1 VDAQQLQ
8 ERLQRVEPAVRLVSE
23 RHLLQVLYYL
33 TDWGYSYPLHPGLP
47 YWVSRSDLAAM
58 GTLPEVVF
66 QGQESQ
72 LLLIT
77 TPDDRLLDHLPE
89 PVQLRAYWRLL
100 FQAAI
105 VRRWEQRFQQEG
117 RVSQNYW
124 QRLQRWGPAVAREIL
139 HVLQEEHFLPEQV
152 EAPAVYRT
160 FSAVYL
166 DLAFFE
172 PERVQDFFPSL
183 PSVDQIRT
191 ELANEIAAEELLLQ
205 TRPEGTAEA
214 CESQGLEEHW
224 WELPHPSDARPT
236 AISAEG
242 PSPSKRGGERS
253 DDILKLKEQAIAAAE
268 RGNWIRAA
276 ILQMRRAELETSEVE
291 QGHAHTEAESSLQH
305 VVNGL
310 AQLWNW
316 DEAMQR
322 EWQQALRPLLPL
334 AAQGRW
340 PRAARCLYE
349 LQKLQNTLQRD
360 VYAVDLVE
368 FLVTLGRR
376 PIVRH
381 LPHVRLVRQLM
392 SLHKAQRQMQR
403 SGLSQAVQLRLNQLF
418 IHQIGQL
425 EHAIRERLA
434 PLIRDCLHQAG
445 LIPTTVAEEVGREKL
460 IAELLDQICTSGYA
474 RFGHLRDAVARNTL
488 KLPDLQ
494 GAGEWL
500 RGDGLLR
507 ADALLAEALDGIY
520 HRGEIYL
527 RNLQRF
533 SAVFFGTVFG
543 RWLTLYL
550 ALPFGGAFLILM
562 FLEELRHMGEKVVHL
577 FIPAM
582 TTTAPVTPSTTP
594 EVAEAA
600 IDAETGLVIA
610 PPPRPAHALPQ
621 EDWTEDWDAEDP
633 TSETNT
639 PSSPSTATSSDGRIL
654 WYGSEPGSALV
665 TGVLTSSAAVTTP
678 EKHQPSWLVAPPTI
692 LAVGIFFLL
701 LLHVAA
707 FRRYVVQ
714 FLWRTGVLL
723 RLVLWQWPR
732 AIWRAP
738 LFRSLRQSRPVR
750 FLFHHFW
757 TPTILTLLCYLVL
770 ILLGVNPVFLFDWL
784 WMVIWAGLTIAY
796 NTPWG
801 WVIQD
806 RIAEALADWW
816 RQVRVNLI
824 PGLISVFIDWFHR
837 LVNWVERGLYA
848 VDEWLRYRRGDSRGQ
863 VALKAVLGLLWFPI
877 AYTFR
882 FVFYLLVEPQVNPI
896 KHFPVVT
903 VSHKVIW
910 PLVPQIA
917 DWTGISVW
925 TVSMIINGIP
935 GIFGFIAWELK
946 ENWRLYAAN
955 RPRRLYPAVIGS
967 HGETMRGL
975 LRPGFHSGTLPRC
988 YRKLRRAQTPDRQTY
1003 WRQSLHHVTDE
1014 IQHFVER
1021 EFITILHRVAAESLP
1036 LQVTHIL
1043 TGCRRVTVHFH
1054 HPHLGTV
1061 PLQIAFEEID
1071 GRIHAEIVEWGWT
1084 QRLNDE
1090 QRSLLILALRGLLD
1104 KAAVEVYAT
1113 RPRLDLELPL
1123 AKDFDDLRRF
1133 VTWQE
1138 WNEAWQQVV
1147 HSKPPVTSEENPSSR
1162 CAAS

>member
-1 VDAQQLQ
+1 MDVQ
-8 ERLQRVEPAVRLVSE
+8 ELEAKLQRVEPAVRLISE

-33 TDWGYSYPLHPGLP
+33 TDWGYPYPLHPALP
-47 YWVSRSDLAAM
+47 YWVSRTDLEAM
-58 GTLPEVVF
+58 GTLPESVF
-66 QGQESQ
+66 RGKESS
-72 LLLIT
+72 LLLVT
-77 TPDDRLLDHLPE
+77 TPDDRLLDHLPAAAL
-89 PVQLRAYWRLL
+89 LRAYWRVL

-105 VRRWEQRFQQEG
+105 ARQWEQRFQQEG
-117 RVSQNYW
+117 MKPQDCW
-124 QRLQRWGPAVAREIL
+124 HLLERWGPATAREIL
-139 HVLQEEHFLPEQV
+139 HVLTEEHLLPEN
-152 EAPAVYRT
+152 ASASIVYRT

-166 DLAFFE
+166 DLAFFD
-172 PERVQDFFPSL
+172 PEHVSDFFPSL
-183 PSVDQIRT
+183 PAVEQVRA
-191 ELANEIAAEELLLQ
+191 ELAREIGAEEILFR
-205 TRPEGTAEA
+205 TRPEGAAEA
-214 CESQGLEEHW
+214 YEPPPIEEHW
-224 WELPHPSDARPT
+224 WELPTVSDSRVMTVLSGSERLSGASRRHSADLETLKRQT
-236 AISAEG
+236 AE
-242 PSPSKRGGERS
+242 
-253 DDILKLKEQAIAAAE
+253 AIAQ
-268 RGNWIRAA
+268 RNWIRAA
-276 ILQMRRAELETSEVE
+276 ILQMRRAGLETAEEE
-291 QGHAHTEAESSLQH
+291 QRRAYTEAEDALRQ
-305 VVNGL
+305 VVAGL
-310 AQLWNW
+310 GQLWQW
-316 DEAMQR
+316 DEAMQN

-334 AAQGRW
+334 AACGGW

-349 LQKLQNTLQRD
+349 LQKLQSTLQRD
-360 VYAVDLVE
+360 VYTVDLVE
-368 FLVTLGRR
+368 FLATLGRR
-376 PIVRH
+376 PIVRP
-381 LPHVRLVRQLM
+381 LPHARWVRQLI
-392 SLHKAQRQMQR
+392 SLQKARRQMQR
-403 SGLSQAVQLRLNQLF
+403 SGLSPAARLRLDQLF
-418 IHQIGQL
+418 AHQIQQL
-425 EHAIRERLA
+425 EHSVRERLA
-434 PLIRDCLHQAG
+434 PLIRDCLQQAG
-445 LIPTTVAEEVGREKL
+445 LVPTSVVEEVGREKL

-494 GAGEWL
+494 GLGEWF

-527 RNLQRF
+527 RGLQRF
-533 SAVFFGTVFG
+533 SALFFGTVFG

-562 FLEELRHMGEKVVHL
+562 FLEEVRHLGEKAIHL
-577 FIPAM
+577 FVPGI
-582 TTTAPVTPSTTP
+582 TAPALPTVPLP
-594 EVAEAA
+594 NA
-600 IDAETGLVIA
+600 ISSEMGVDSETGLAVA
-610 PPPRPAHALPQ
+610 PPPRAISVPPDD
-621 EDWTEDWDAEDP
+621 DWTEEWDVEDP
-633 TSETNT
+633 AGETAA
-639 PSSPSTATSSDGRIL
+639 PASSSSPTSPDGTIL

-692 LAVGIFFLL
+692 IAVGIFLLL
-701 LLHVAA
+701 LLHVAP
-707 FRRYVVQ
+707 FRRFVVQ
-714 FLWRTGVLL
+714 FLWRAGVLL
-723 RLVLWQWPR
+723 RLALWDGPR
-732 AIWRAP
+732 ALWRAP
-738 LFRSLRQSRPVR
+738 LFRSLRQSRPIR

-770 ILLGVNPVFLFDWL
+770 ILLGVSPVFLFDWL

-816 RQVRVNLI
+816 RQVRVNLL

-848 VDEWLRYRRGDSRGQ
+848 VDEWLRYRRGDSRGR
-863 VALKAVLGLLWFPI
+863 VALKAVLGLLWFPV

-955 RPRRLYPAVIGS
+955 RPRRLSPVVIGS

-988 YRKLRRAQTPDRQTY
+988 YRKLRRAQTRDKQHF
-1003 WRQSLHHVTDE
+1003 WRQRLHHVVDE
-1014 IQHFVER
+1014 LQHFVER
-1021 EFITILHRVAAESLP
+1021 ECLALLHRVAKDSLP
-1036 LQVTHIL
+1036 LHLDHIQ
-1043 TGCRRVTVHFH
+1043 TGCRRVTVSFH
-1054 HPHLGTV
+1054 HPHLGPV
-1061 PLQIAFEEID
+1061 PLQLAFEEME

-1084 QRLNDE
+1084 RRLSDE
-1090 QRSLLILALRGLLD
+1090 QRSILILAFRGLLD

-1113 RPRLDLELPL
+1113 RQRLELDVPL
-1123 AKDFDDLRRF
+1123 AKDFDDLRRH
-1133 VTWQE
+1133 VAWKEWQE
-1138 WNEAWQQVV
+1138 EWDRALQA
-1147 HSKPPVTSEENPSSR
+1147 KPL
-1162 CAAS
+1162 AASA